1 MKLKNYLKT
10 NEIKVI
16 DFAKTIEV
24 TRQAVYKWFKGSAFP
39 RHDVMNKI
47 IKTTNGNV
55 TPSDFMTVSYERDT
69 QTSNKGKQGAVPRQ
83 QNIKIGQQTSSAQT
97 LEPPSPAILEV
108 MEEGYSREE
117 AEQLLDRT

>member
-1 MKLKNYLKT
+1 MKLKKYLKT

-24 TRQAVYKWFKGSAFP
+24 TRQAVYKGLKGSAFP

-47 IKTTNGNV
+47 IKATNGNV

-69 QTSNKGKQGAVPRQ
+69 QTSNKGKQDAVPRQ
-83 QNIKIGQQTSSAQT
+83 KNSETGQQTSSAQT
-97 LEPPSPAILEV
+97 LGPPSPAILEV

-117 AEQLLDRT
+117 AEELAKGT